1 MFRMCAMFV
10 GYQKWMHTSDV
21 KPILCKNYLVPNL
34 IVYDN
39 GRRKAFDHI
48 ISSIVFLW
56 RAQNKRNA
64 NVERKQGFMVVVNE
78 DVSSSQVESSLKQDG
93 LYRYTFTG
101 HGDGESGI
109 NSYPNPYEAVA
120 PSVRYT
126 RYGISRLVL
135 NACGSSAV
143 DQFGQDRMNGRVRRN
158 NWESNVAKAGLFI
171 WYGDDVF
178 EFKIQTQD
186 VIK

>member
-1 MFRMCAMFV
+1 MFV

-101 HGDGESGI
+101 HGDGESGV